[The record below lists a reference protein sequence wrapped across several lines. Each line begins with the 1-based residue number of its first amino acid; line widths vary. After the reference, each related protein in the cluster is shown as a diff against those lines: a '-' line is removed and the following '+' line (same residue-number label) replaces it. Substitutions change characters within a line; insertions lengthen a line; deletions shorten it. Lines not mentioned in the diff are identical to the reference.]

1 MAPQRKSAPSQNPLC
16 SRESSSDPTPFH
28 VRFYDEKAYQDF
40 SKNFPKR
47 GIHSERRVILSD
59 FFDTTLPTIIHSQ
72 GWESLCE
79 IPVSYPTMI
88 I

>member
-47 GIHSERRVILSD
+47 GIHSERRVIL
-59 FFDTTLPTIIHSQ
+59 
-72 GWESLCE
+72 
-79 IPVSYPTMI
+79 
-88 I
+88 